1 MFLYFEQCKEKNP
14 VNLIFIFLKNNS
26 EIQNMFFFYFG
37 QLKQKKTK
45 KSVFK
50 KILN

>member
-26 EIQNMFFFYFG
+26 EIQNMFFCILDNLNRRKQRSLF
-37 QLKQKKTK
+37 LKKY
-45 KSVFK
+45 
-50 KILN
+50 